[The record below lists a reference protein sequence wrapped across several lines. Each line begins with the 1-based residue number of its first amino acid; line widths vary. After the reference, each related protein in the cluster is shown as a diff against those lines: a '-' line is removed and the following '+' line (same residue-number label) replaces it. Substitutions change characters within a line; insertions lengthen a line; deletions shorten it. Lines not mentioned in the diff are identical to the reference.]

1 MHFMELSDMDAHAFV
16 VLDSWMHIVAV
27 FRDNKQALAYREVL
41 IRESP
46 NSCFVVEEHPII

>member
-1 MHFMELSDMDAHAFV
+1 MELSDMNAHAFV

-41 IRESP
+41 LRESP
-46 NSCFVVEEHPII
+46 DSCFVVEEHPII